1 MSLCHGNSWQVNESR
16 RLNAGW
22 FWLEGLA
29 ECSKPVVCL
38 VHLVCLVDLVYLVSF
53 VQPKT
58 RQTKQTKATNR
69 FSPFTNDEDSPL
81 RSMVMKKNA
90 FGVIGYSVLLL
101 AVLAALGIGWGLQSQ
116 SFAEDATDLYFKTP
130 GTPQGPPAPSPQETV
145 YSGIGSFDSRLLV
158 WFVTQLHTYFGGLV
172 LALPIFCVLLE
183 FLGLS
188 SRNPARALRYDG
200 LARDLAKVGLLALSV
215 TSVVGSL
222 MLGTFLYFYPSF
234 MMYMGGT
241 FKDFMPVY
249 AIVFVGE
256 SLLLGTY
263 YYSWN
268 RMTEPALKWAHASIG
283 LLANVFGTALLLLAN
298 AWSAF
303 MMAPAG
309 VDAQGRFL
317 GNGWHLL
324 HSALWNPLNV
334 HRFLANIMSGG
345 AVVLAYACYR
355 FFTSKTE
362 EERAY
367 FDWVGHIF
375 LFVTV
380 CALLPMPFAGYWLM
394 RSVYAF
400 SQSMGVTMMGGFLS
414 WLWILQA
421 LLIAVIFLSA
431 NYYLWIGMGRIEGGQ
446 RYAGHIKWLLAIL
459 TVCVL
464 VWATPHNP
472 VVTPTE
478 QALIGGA
485 FHPLLGVLGVMSAKN
500 TAVNIMI
507 LTTFLSFLFYRR
519 AGKGDPLPFATQGRS
534 ARIALVV
541 VAGICV
547 LLAVSPAL
555 AVFREGLT
563 EFSRVARV
571 GLMVLHGLVIVAA
584 TVLTFR
590 DRGKFGQWLILG
602 SAAFVVVFFG
612 VYGYFVEA
620 TIRIGFSVYQVLAV
634 LTALIAVTAI
644 DVFLYRGAPS
654 LGAIQWGRMP
664 VRAQYILILLAVTF
678 TWLMGLMGYARNA
691 IRQHWHVYQV
701 VQDTSPD
708 AFSPTLGFA
717 ALVISVC
724 VLLFLAL
731 IGFIFWLG
739 RLGEQK
745 AAVESPPAEAQVVS
759 APGALEPGPA
769 LASTK

>member
-1 MSLCHGNSWQVNESR
+1 MLAWIRPRTGTILVSVALAVMGLALTVGVVFAQDGEPSAYREFPLIGSRVAVWIAAEVHLMFAAFMLGVPMFALVVEYVGIRTRERRYDDLAREFTKLILVAASTTAAFGALLTFLLFTLYPNYMSRLAEVFLPTMILYPLLFLAEIFSLYLYWYSWD
-16 RLNAGW
+16 RLNTPRGKRW
-22 FWLEGLA
+22 
-29 ECSKPVVCL
+29 
-38 VHLVCLVDLVYLVSF
+38 HLL
-53 VQPKT
+53 
-58 RQTKQTKATNR
+58 
-69 FSPFTNDEDSPL
+69 
-81 RSMVMKKNA
+81 
-90 FGVIGYSVLLL
+90 IG
-101 AVLAALGIGWGLQSQ
+101 
-116 SFAEDATDLYFKTP
+116 
-130 GTPQGPPAPSPQETV
+130 
-145 YSGIGSFDSRLLV
+145 
-158 WFVTQLHTYFGGLV
+158 
-172 LALPIFCVLLE
+172 
-183 FLGLS
+183 
-188 SRNPARALRYDG
+188 
-200 LARDLAKVGLLALSV
+200 
-215 TSVVGSL
+215 L
-222 MLGTFLYFYPSF
+222 ML
-234 MMYMGGT
+234 
-241 FKDFMPVY
+241 
-249 AIVFVGE
+249 
-256 SLLLGTY
+256 
-263 YYSWN
+263 
-268 RMTEPALKWAHASIG
+268 
-283 LLANVFGTALLLLAN
+283 NVFGTLLMFIAN
-298 AWSAF
+298 AWLTFAISPSSGGESLYDSAGNF
-303 MMAPAG
+303 TG
-309 VDAQGRFL
+309 TL
-317 GNGWHLL
+317 GQAMNNATWWPINIHRLI
-324 HSALWNPLNV
+324 ANV
-334 HRFLANIMSGG
+334 AFGG
-345 AVVLAYACYR
+345 AVVGMYAAMR
-355 FFTSKTE
+355 FLNARTQAD
-362 EERAY
+362 RAQY
-367 FDWVGHIF
+367 DWMGYVGNFIAVIG
-375 LFVTV
+375 LIP
-380 CALLPMPFAGYWLM
+380 LPFAGYYLG
-394 RSVYAF
+394 REVYAF
-400 SQSMGVTMMGGFLS
+400 SQQMGVTMMGGFLS

-421 LLIAVIFLSA
+421 MLIALIFLSA